1 MCSIP
6 GLPTPGSNVS
16 VLITRVNCNPQCDI
30 VELWGNFDQE
40 REIAYQRL
48 RKDIQFPREIFRE
61 LEGNPGDVCLVQIYE
76 TWYRVRIVSRNG
88 SSYNVFLIDEGRM
101 LGVTTS
107 MLAWGQKEF
116 FHLPPEV
123 EFCVLSNVLPLS
135 PENRW
140 SPVALEFL
148 KSLCGKTVDACVQ
161 DILVPH
167 RTFLLDVPCVSRQMH
182 EMGFAKKLS
191 TDKFKL
197 YVSKSLQS
205 GASNSTEDPQKS
217 SMRNDP
223 IETRE
228 QIEKQQHYMYPELQ
242 TETVETV
249 VVTEVTNPLRVFCQ
263 LKVFS
268 QELKKLT
275 EQITQ
280 HYEGRVE
287 TGITRPEMLGSPC
300 ASRASDGRWY
310 RSMLQ
315 QVFTA
320 NNVVEVLHVDYG
332 KKQFVQAE
340 NIRPLA
346 TEFFRMPVVTYVCSL
361 HGVIDKGVGWTA
373 AQIEYLKSLLLNRTV
388 IAKFEYQ
395 SLSEGVHYVT
405 LYGNENT
412 NINKLFGTKERCLL
426 DSEKSHGDYAVRN
439 NCASPPHPD
448 GIKFE
453 ETAPPSSGDPKEI
466 QAKYPAED
474 LPLNSSHVAVIQ
486 HVENPSE
493 FWIHTQMYADA
504 FNQMM
509 NDLADLYSNPVS
521 AGVVEC
527 PKVGLYCAARSQDNS
542 FYRATVSEVTGHKA
556 RVFFFDYGNT
566 EMIDWFNLGVLPDK
580 FKELPALALK
590 CRLAGIRPK
599 EEKWSRNATDFFT
612 KSIADKILDVHVT
625 AKSHGAYI
633 VQLMDSSAH
642 GERDVSKLL
651 CSAGFAEKGDTSKT
665 PHKASS
671 RPIIAPTT
679 QNPRAIPYDVFKA
692 SVGPQGLSTSDSTVK
707 ESRTAF
713 KEYLFPIGSSVEVT
727 VSYIESPNDFWCQLA
742 QNSNHLKWLMQDI
755 QQHYADTEFGQPVEP
770 ACVAR
775 HPDNGMWYRALVIQ
789 KHATLHVDV
798 LFIDYGQ
805 TKTVSLQDLRR
816 IDPNFVQLKGQ
827 AFRCSLYNLIL
838 PTSHTTEW
846 PEDAIRQFQDFVD
859 TAASDHRV
867 LKCTIYAVMYN
878 AQKVVFNV
886 VDLETPFQSVCN
898 LMVQKGL
905 ANRAP
910 AKKVPSSPFR
920 LDTYYYSTH
929 NIKTGSEEEVTV
941 TSVKNVNHFYCQLK
955 RNADT
960 VKGLAETINTLCRQ
974 LEITNC
980 PQTFGTVCFA
990 KYTDGEWY
998 RGQIKSRNPTILVH
1012 FVDYGDTLEVK
1023 KSDLLPIPIEASE
1036 IMSVPVQAVQCGLS
1050 DIPGE
1055 VTSEVNGWFETSM
1068 TDRNF
1073 RALVVA
1079 KEPGGK
1085 LLVELYDR
1093 KMQVNAKIKEKFNLE
1108 MHREEQVLHQSR
1120 RPHDGTSSHTSA
1132 LEAKPQSTTKEV
1144 QQKTDEDTQKFEKLP
1159 QAPYRTYQKR
1169 VPLRRPNERVCSE
1182 ARKQPE
1188 KIPQAET
1195 KGPQAPK
1202 PSLSEPQKEIV
1213 VPKAKV
1219 KHLPKLSDLPSKSI
1233 NPGMVADVFVSHCNS
1248 PQSFFVQL
1256 IKEEDDIYSIVEKLN
1271 DEQSTAATIH
1281 TKDLSQGDLVS
1292 AEFPDDSSWYR
1303 AVVSEI
1309 LGNETA
1315 LVEFIDFGN
1324 TATVSVSKICQLDKH
1339 FLEIPRFS
1347 ILCFLS
1353 GVTAVGNQA
1362 ELNPEVVSNFKEK
1375 VGLNGNK
1382 RLGCMFMKQSGSF
1395 WEVGLVHG
1403 SKAITC
1409 NISPSSP
1416 TASSDVI
1423 PETSESSNQEAE
1435 EPQQS
1440 PSARSVPPEMST
1452 LVDVK
1457 TARYSKP
1464 DISEGQTVEVY
1475 ASTINGPQ
1483 SFWCQSAESDKL
1495 DKITEVVADAG
1506 NAVAST
1512 LIDTETLCIGSPCI
1526 ALFVDDEQWYRAEVL
1541 RKDVDAL
1548 SILFVDYGNESTV
1561 NLKDVRPMPTVLID
1575 TPPQAFQCQLEGFDY
1590 SQGSWHDTAADQLS
1604 ELIKDK
1610 LLHLTVLRVSSQNR
1624 GGITCF
1630 LKVKCEEEIIND
1642 TMKLYWK
1649 SSVDK
1654 ETSEDEDKSDPS
1666 GVAMSGDTPSLV
1678 GEFKLVEEEAAVL
1691 NSRPEEPDENVREHD
1706 KDYALARN
1714 ETHELVDEDK
1724 CADISDEQQG
1734 NSVLT
1739 QATDEGHAE
1748 DVDLISF
1755 QVDAEC
1761 FDHLGNTASIDHDKE
1776 EEKLSYTIEI
1786 QESMTAIQG
1795 LSAKT
1800 TNEGKVTKS
1809 IPIIICEEPS
1819 DAGLECLSESGDS
1832 CEAQAAT
1839 SQGNKDIL
1847 VSRAKKDTLEVYK
1860 DESGSVS
1867 VLEKAFS
1874 LDDSESRLYF
1884 DEHFDQTSLSDISQ
1898 GQDDIYEEVFK
1909 LCAEPVVESAKSEY
1923 AVTEES
1929 DTKDEELETLALELE
1944 TKKEESGIRDEDVNI
1959 SAVVPESEF
1968 GKLQRVEPT
1977 VPVGSS
1983 SCVVW
1988 SSAKKSWCK
1997 AKILKIF
2004 EDSIKVLLLDHDTE
2018 MIVDP
2023 HNIFEPLSS
2032 EPEESDDFD
2041 TASSNAGSESD
2052 HEDTDDSDSTV
2063 AGDDLSKAASE
2074 VQDDSTLA
2082 DVCAPLDESSDVL
2095 SEQLVDIEPATD
2107 VEVVSSVPTQDN
2119 KDDVLEEDP
2128 SCLREVTSCLIGDC
2142 LVTSTDDGA
2151 EIKKETYAD
2160 GISSATPQERDDLRG
2175 ESKSSPDE
2183 DCLVS
2188 TEQRTDA
2195 QEATVVEVTS
2205 SAPTQDKDDL
2215 LCHEEVC
2222 SDYAEQFAEIEEA
2235 TDVEVVSS
2243 AATQDKNDV
2252 QLEQEMSFPGEDSAE
2267 VVMSQVT
2274 HLSLRVEENSDD
2286 DIIFVSE
2293 SRTTQEQSQSSD

>member
-6 GLPTPGSNVS
+6 GLPTPGSNIS
-16 VLITRVNCNPQCDI
+16 VLITRVNCSPQCDI

-40 REIAYQRL
+40 RKIAYQRL
-48 RKDIQFPREIFRE
+48 RKDIQFPRETFRE

-88 SSYNVFLIDEGRM
+88 SSYNVFLIDEGRI
-101 LGVTTS
+101 LGATTS

-167 RTFLLDVPCVSRQMH
+167 RTFLLNVPCISRQMH

-191 TDKFKL
+191 TEKFKL

-205 GASNSTEDPQKS
+205 GASNSTGSPQKS

-223 IETRE
+223 LETRE
-228 QIEKQQHYMYPELQ
+228 QIEKQHQYMYPELQ

-249 VVTEVTNPLRVFCQ
+249 IVTEVTNPLRVFCQ

-287 TGITRPEMLGSPC
+287 TGIARPETLGSPC
-300 ASRASDGRWY
+300 ASRGSDGRWY

-315 QVFTA
+315 QVFPD

-373 AQIEYLKSLLLNRTV
+373 AQIKYLKSLLLNRTV

-405 LYGNENT
+405 LYGDENT
-412 NINKLFGTKERCLL
+412 NINNLFSTKERCLL
-426 DSEKSHGDYAVRN
+426 DSKSHGDYAVRN
-439 NCASPPHPD
+439 NRASPPHPD
-448 GIKFE
+448 GIKCQ
-453 ETAPPSSGDPKEI
+453 ETAPPRSEDPKEV

-474 LPLNSSHVAVIQ
+474 LPLNSSHVAVVQ

-493 FWIHTQMYADA
+493 FWIHTQIYADA

-509 NDLADLYSNPVS
+509 DDLADLYSNPVS
-521 AGVVEC
+521 VGVVEC
-527 PKVGLYCAARSQDNS
+527 PKVGLYCAARSQDNT
-542 FYRATVSEVTGHKA
+542 FYRATVSEVTGNKV

-599 EEKWSRNATDFFT
+599 DEKWSQNATDFFT
-612 KSIADKILDVHVT
+612 KSIADKILDVRIT
-625 AKSHGAYI
+625 AKSHGTYI
-633 VQLMDSSAH
+633 VQLTDSSAH

-665 PHKASS
+665 THKASLG
-671 RPIIAPTT
+671 PIIAPTT
-679 QNPRAIPYDVFKA
+679 QNPRAIPYVFKA
-692 SVGPQGLSTSDSTVK
+692 SGGPQGSSTSDSTVN

-742 QNSNHLKWLMQDI
+742 QNSNHLKCLMQDI

-816 IDPNFVQLKGQ
+816 IDPNFLQLKGQ
-827 AFRCSLYNLIL
+827 AFRCSLYNLIH

-846 PEDAIRQFQDFVD
+846 TEDAIRQFQDFVD
-859 TAASDHRV
+859 TAASDHGV
-867 LKCTIYAVMYN
+867 LKCTIYAVMYD

-886 VDLETPFQSVCN
+886 VDLETPFQSVCS
-898 LMVQKGL
+898 LMVKKGL

-910 AKKVPSSPFR
+910 AKKAPSSPFR

-929 NIKTGSEEEVTV
+929 NIKTGSEEEVSV

-960 VKGLAETINTLCRQ
+960 VEGLAESINTLCRQ

-990 KYTDGEWY
+990 KYRDGEWY
-998 RGQIKSRNPTILVH
+998 RGQIKSTKPTILVH
-1012 FVDYGDTLEVK
+1012 FVDYGDTLEVN

-1108 MHREEQVLHQSR
+1108 MHRQERVVHQSR
-1120 RPHDGTSSHTSA
+1120 RPRDASSSHISA
-1132 LEAKPQSTTKEV
+1132 LETKPRSTPKEV
-1144 QQKTDEDTQKFEKLP
+1144 LQKTDEDTQKCEKLP
-1159 QAPYRTYQKR
+1159 RAPYRTPHQKR
-1169 VPLRRPNERVCSE
+1169 
-1182 ARKQPE
+1182 AQ
-1188 KIPQAET
+1188 
-1195 KGPQAPK
+1195 
-1202 PSLSEPQKEIV
+1202 QKEIV

-1219 KHLPKLSDLPSKSI
+1219 KDLPKLTDLPSKSI
-1233 NPGMVADVFVSHCNS
+1233 KPGMVADVFVSHCNS

-1281 TKDLSQGDLVS
+1281 TKDLSQGDLVN

-1309 LGNETA
+1309 LGNEMA

-1324 TATVSVSKICQLDKH
+1324 TATVSVSKICRLDKH

-1347 ILCFLS
+1347 IHCFLS
-1353 GVTAVGNQA
+1353 GVTAVENQA
-1362 ELNPEVVSNFKEK
+1362 ELDPEVVSNFKEN
-1375 VGLNGNK
+1375 VGVNGNK
-1382 RLGCMFMKQSGSF
+1382 RLGCMFMKHSGSF

-1409 NISPSSP
+1409 NIPPSGP

-1423 PETSESSNQEAE
+1423 PKTSESTNQEAE

-1452 LVDVK
+1452 LVNVK

-1464 DISEGQTVEVY
+1464 DISEGQTLEVY
-1475 ASTINGPQ
+1475 ASIINGPQ
-1483 SFWCQSAESDKL
+1483 SFWCQSAESDEL
-1495 DKITEVVADAG
+1495 EKITEVVKDAA

-1512 LIDTETLCIGSPCI
+1512 LIDTETLCTGSPCI

-1541 RKDVDAL
+1541 RKDGDAL

-1561 NLKDVRPMPTVLID
+1561 NLKDVRPVPTLLID
-1575 TPPQAFQCQLEGFDY
+1575 TPPQAFQCQLEGFDF

-1604 ELIKDK
+1604 KLIKDK
-1610 LLHLTVLRVSSQNR
+1610 LLHLTVLRVSSQER

-1630 LKVKCEEEIIND
+1630 LKVKCEEEVIND
-1642 TMKLYWK
+1642 TMKLYWQ
-1649 SSVDK
+1649 SSVDR
-1654 ETSEDEDKSDPS
+1654 ETSEDEDKSDPT
-1666 GVAMSGDTPSLV
+1666 GVAMSGDTPSLL
-1678 GEFKLVEEEAAVL
+1678 GELKLAEEKATVP
-1691 NSRPEEPDENVREHD
+1691 NSSPEEPYENVSEHD
-1706 KDYALARN
+1706 TYDALAHS

-1724 CADISDEQQG
+1724 CTDISDEQQD
-1734 NSVLT
+1734 NSVPT
-1739 QATDEGHAE
+1739 QATDEDHAE

-1755 QVDAEC
+1755 QEDADC
-1761 FDHLGNTASIDHDKE
+1761 FDHLGNTESIDDDGE
-1776 EEKLSYTIEI
+1776 EEKQSDTNEI
-1786 QESMTAIQG
+1786 QEPRTVIRGPSVKIP
-1795 LSAKT
+1795 
-1800 TNEGKVTKS
+1800 NDGKETKS
-1809 IPIIICEEPS
+1809 IPTIIICEEPS
-1819 DAGLECLSESGDS
+1819 DAGLECVSESGDS

-1839 SQGNKDIL
+1839 SQVNNDKDIL
-1847 VSRAKKDTLEVYK
+1847 VSRAKMDTLEVDK

-1874 LDDSESRLYF
+1874 LDDSESRLYLDENF
-1884 DEHFDQTSLSDISQ
+1884 DETSLSNFDQ

-1909 LCAEPVVESAKSEY
+1909 LCAELVVESAKSEHP
-1923 AVTEES
+1923 VPEES
-1929 DTKDEELETLALELE
+1929 KTKDEELETLAVELE
-1944 TKKEESGIRDEDVNI
+1944 TKKEESGIRDEVNN

-1968 GKLQRVEPT
+1968 GQLQRVEQT

-1983 SCVVW
+1983 CIVW

-1997 AKILKIF
+1997 AKILKVF
-2004 EDSIKVLLLDHDTE
+2004 EDSVKVLLLDHGTE

-2023 HNIFEPLSS
+2023 HNIFELLSS
-2032 EPEESDDFD
+2032 EPEEFEFDQSDDFD
-2041 TASSNAGSESD
+2041 TASSNAGSEHD
-2052 HEDTDDSDSTV
+2052 HEDTDDSDNTT
-2063 AGDDLSKAASE
+2063 AGDDLSKTASE
-2074 VQDDSTLA
+2074 VRDDSTLA
-2082 DVCAPLDESSDVL
+2082 VCAPVEESSDVL
-2095 SEQLVDIEPATD
+2095 TEQLVDIEPATD
-2107 VEVVSSVPTQDN
+2107 AEVVSSAPTQD
-2119 KDDVLEEDP
+2119 KDDVVLEEDA
-2128 SCLREVTSCLIGDC
+2128 SCLGEVTSCLIEGC
-2142 LVTSTDDGA
+2142 LVATTDDGA
-2151 EIKKETYAD
+2151 EIKKATYAD
-2160 GISSATPQERDDLRG
+2160 VVSSAPPQEKDDLLG
-2175 ESKSSPDE
+2175 EAKSSPDE
-2183 DCLVS
+2183 DYLVS
-2188 TEQRTDA
+2188 TEQRADA
-2195 QEATVVEVTS
+2195 QEATDVKVKS

-2215 LCHEEVC
+2215 LCPDEDC
-2222 SDYAEQFAEIEEA
+2222 SDSAEGFAEIDEA
-2235 TDVEVVSS
+2235 TDMEVVSS
-2243 AATQDKNDV
+2243 VPTQDKGTELLSKIFTNDDV
-2252 QLEQEMSFPGEDSAE
+2252 QLEENASVPGEDSAE

-2286 DIIFVSE
+2286 DVIFVSE
-2293 SRTTQEQSQSSD
+2293 TRTT